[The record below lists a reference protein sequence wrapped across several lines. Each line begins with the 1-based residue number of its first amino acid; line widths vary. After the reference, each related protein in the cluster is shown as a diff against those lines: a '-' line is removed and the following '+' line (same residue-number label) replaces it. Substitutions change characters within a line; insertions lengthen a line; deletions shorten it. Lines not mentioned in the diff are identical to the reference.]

1 MAIAAFTFTS
11 CEDVPEPY
19 NNPYDQIKPSEPEVV
34 IEPAGEGTQES
45 PWNVAAVIEACSSLN
60 DGDFLND
67 GAEVYVTGIVTE
79 TSDISTT
86 YGNATYY
93 ISDNAKASNKFY
105 VYRGKLL
112 DGAAVAADTDLQVGD
127 SVTVCGKIKN
137 YKGTMEFDQG
147 NYLVYYK
154 KGEGGGG
161 EQPDAPGT
169 AEKPLT
175 VAEALAYIDANLEAD
190 KQSPVGYVKGKIAA
204 ISEIDTGQYGNAT
217 YTISDDGSE
226 NNTLQIYRGYGLGGA
241 KFTNA
246 NDIKV
251 GDNVIV
257 SGKLVNYKGNTKQ
270 FAQGSKIMQLNDKK
284 AEGGDTPSGEG
295 EGKGTAD
302 SPYNVTA
309 AIAAGSGTGVY
320 VKAYIVGSVDGQ
332 VLATGATF
340 SATSNTQTNILIAAS
355 ADETD
360 VNKCMPVQLP
370 AGAIRTGLNLKDNA
384 GNYKKEVT
392 LYGNI
397 EKYFGATGIKSVSFA
412 IINGTEIGTN
422 PAGGGGGDTPSGDV
436 KTVTVAEFNA
446 AAESTD
452 VWYKLTGTISN
463 LKDGDQY
470 GNFDLTDATGSV
482 YVYGVLSEKGGA
494 KKLFQELVTKYGLAN
509 GSTITII
516 GNRGSYNDKI
526 EVMNAYISTDGGG
539 SGTGGDSST
548 GTLESPLTASQAYDI
563 VAAMESGKTSDA
575 DYYVKG
581 KICSIKFT
589 FSAQY
594 GTATFNI
601 SDDGA
606 TGGKEFIAYSCYY
619 FGKQPWVEGNT
630 QVQVGDEVVVCG
642 KVVNYGGNTPEFAS
656 KKNYLVKLNSQT
668 AASRRK

>member
-1 MAIAAFTFTS
+1 MMALAIAAFTFTS

-34 IEPAGEGTQES
+34 IEPAGSGTAED
-45 PWNVAAVIEACSSLN
+45 PYNVAAIIEQTASLA
-60 DGDFLND
+60 DGEFFNNS
-67 GAEVYVTGIVTE
+67 ENVYVTGVVVE
-79 TSDISTT
+79 TKEVSAQ

-93 ISDNAKASNKFY
+93 IADNAKSADRFY

-112 DGAAVAADTDLQVGD
+112 DGASVAAETDLEVGD

-137 YKGTMEFDQG
+137 YKGTLEFDQG
-147 NYLVYYK
+147 NYLTYIK
-154 KGEGGGG
+154 K
-161 EQPDAPGT
+161 
-169 AEKPLT
+169 
-175 VAEALAYIDANLEAD
+175 
-190 KQSPVGYVKGKIAA
+190 S
-204 ISEIDTGQYGNAT
+204 
-217 YTISDDGSE
+217 DGSE
-226 NNTLQIYRGYGLGGA
+226 QSGG
-241 KFTNA
+241 
-246 NDIKV
+246 
-251 GDNVIV
+251 G
-257 SGKLVNYKGNTKQ
+257 SGS
-270 FAQGSKIMQLNDKK
+270 GS
-284 AEGGDTPSGEG
+284 G

-309 AIAAGSGTGVY
+309 AIAAASGTGVY
-320 VKAYIVGSVDGQ
+320 VKGFIVGSIDGK
-332 VLATGATF
+332 ATTDAKF
-340 SATSNTQTNILIAAS
+340 SAETATPSNVLIAVS

-360 VNKCMPVQLP
+360 ITKCMPVQLP
-370 AGAIRTGLNLKDNA
+370 TGAVRTALNLVDNA

-397 EKYFGATGIKSVSFA
+397 EKYFSVTGLKTVTYA
-412 IINGTEIGTN
+412 ILDGTEIGTK
-422 PAGGGGGDTPSGDV
+422 PDGGSTGGDEI
-436 KTVTVAEFNA
+436 KAVTVAEFNA
-446 AAESTD
+446 APESTN
-452 VWYKLTGTISN
+452 VWYKLTGTIKN
-463 LKDGDQY
+463 LKDGDLY
-470 GNFDLTDATGSV
+470 GNFDIEDATGSV
-482 YVYGVLSEKGGA
+482 YVYGLLAEKGGE
-494 KKLFQELVTKYGLAN
+494 KKKFQELVTKYGLAN
-509 GSTITII
+509 GSKITII

-526 EVMNAYISTDGGG
+526 EVVNAYISTDGGG
-539 SGTGGDSST
+539 SGIGGDSST

-619 FGKQPWVEGNT
+619 FGNQPWVEGNT

>member
-1 MAIAAFTFTS
+1 
-11 CEDVPEPY
+11 VPEPY
-19 NNPYDQIKPSEPEVV
+19 NNPWNLIGGGDDTPVV
-34 IEPAGEGTQES
+34 VDPAGSGTAED
-45 PWNVAAVIEACSSLN
+45 PYNVAAIIEQTAGLA
-60 DGDFLND
+60 DGEFFNNS
-67 GAEVYVTGIVTE
+67 ENVYVTGVVVE
-79 TSDISTT
+79 TKEVSAQ

-93 ISDNAKASNKFY
+93 IADNAKSADRFY

-112 DGAAVAADTDLQVGD
+112 DGASVAAETDLEVGD

-137 YKGTMEFDQG
+137 YKGTLEFDQG
-147 NYLVYYK
+147 NYLTYIK
-154 KGEGGGG
+154 K
-161 EQPDAPGT
+161 
-169 AEKPLT
+169 
-175 VAEALAYIDANLEAD
+175 
-190 KQSPVGYVKGKIAA
+190 S
-204 ISEIDTGQYGNAT
+204 
-217 YTISDDGSE
+217 DGSE
-226 NNTLQIYRGYGLGGA
+226 QSGG
-241 KFTNA
+241 
-246 NDIKV
+246 
-251 GDNVIV
+251 G
-257 SGKLVNYKGNTKQ
+257 SGS
-270 FAQGSKIMQLNDKK
+270 GS
-284 AEGGDTPSGEG
+284 G

-309 AIAAGSGTGVY
+309 AIAAASGTGVY
-320 VKAYIVGSVDGQ
+320 VKGFIVGSIDGK
-332 VLATGATF
+332 ATTDAKF
-340 SATSNTQTNILIAAS
+340 SAETATASNVLIAVS

-360 VNKCMPVQLP
+360 ITKCMPVQLP
-370 AGAIRTGLNLKDNA
+370 TGAVRTALNLVDNA

-397 EKYFGATGIKSVSFA
+397 EKYFSVTGLKTVTYA
-412 IINGTEIGTN
+412 ILDGTEIGTK
-422 PAGGGGGDTPSGDV
+422 PDGGSTGGDEI
-436 KTVTVAEFNA
+436 KAVTVAEFNA
-446 AAESTD
+446 APESTN
-452 VWYKLTGTISN
+452 VWYKLTGTIKN
-463 LKDGDQY
+463 LKDGDLY
-470 GNFDLTDATGSV
+470 GNFDLEDATGSV
-482 YVYGVLSEKGGA
+482 YVYGLLAEKGGE
-494 KKLFQELVTKYGLAN
+494 KKKFQELVTKYGLAN
-509 GSTITII
+509 GSKITII

-526 EVMNAYISTDGGG
+526 EVTNAYISTDGGG

-563 VAAMESGKTSDA
+563 VAAMEGGKTSDA

-619 FGKQPWVEGNT
+619 FGNQPWVEGNT

>member
-1 MAIAAFTFTS
+1 MKKIYFSMMALAIAAFTFTS

-34 IEPAGEGTQES
+34 IEPAGSGTAED
-45 PWNVAAVIEACSSLN
+45 PYNVAAIIEQTASLA
-60 DGDFLND
+60 DGEFFNNS
-67 GAEVYVTGIVTE
+67 ENVYVTGVVVE
-79 TSDISTT
+79 TKEVSAQ

-93 ISDNAKASNKFY
+93 IADNAKSADRFY

-112 DGAAVAADTDLQVGD
+112 DGASVAAETDLEVGD

-137 YKGTMEFDQG
+137 YKGTLEFDQG
-147 NYLVYYK
+147 NYLTYIK
-154 KGEGGGG
+154 K
-161 EQPDAPGT
+161 
-169 AEKPLT
+169 
-175 VAEALAYIDANLEAD
+175 
-190 KQSPVGYVKGKIAA
+190 S
-204 ISEIDTGQYGNAT
+204 
-217 YTISDDGSE
+217 DGSE
-226 NNTLQIYRGYGLGGA
+226 QSGG
-241 KFTNA
+241 
-246 NDIKV
+246 
-251 GDNVIV
+251 G
-257 SGKLVNYKGNTKQ
+257 SGS
-270 FAQGSKIMQLNDKK
+270 GS
-284 AEGGDTPSGEG
+284 G

-302 SPYNVTA
+302 SPYDVTA
-309 AIAAGSGTGVY
+309 AIAAASGTGVY
-320 VKAYIVGSVDGQ
+320 VKGFIVGSIDGK
-332 VLATGATF
+332 ATTDAKF
-340 SATSNTQTNILIAAS
+340 SAETATASNVLIAAS

-360 VNKCMPVQLP
+360 ITKCMPVQLP
-370 AGAIRTGLNLKDNA
+370 TGAVRTALNLVDNA

-397 EKYFGATGIKSVSFA
+397 EKYFSVTGLKTVTYA
-412 IINGTEIGTN
+412 ILDGTEIGTK
-422 PAGGGGGDTPSGDV
+422 PDGGNTGGDEI
-436 KTVTVAEFNA
+436 KAVTVAEFNA
-446 AAESTD
+446 APESTD
-452 VWYKLTGTISN
+452 VWYKLTGTIKN
-463 LKDGDQY
+463 LKDGDLY
-470 GNFDLTDATGSV
+470 GNFDLEDATGSV
-482 YVYGVLSEKGGA
+482 YVYGLLAEKGGE
-494 KKLFQELVTKYGLAN
+494 KKKFQELVTKYGLAN
-509 GSTITII
+509 GSKITII

-563 VAAMESGKTSDA
+563 VAAMEGGKTSDA

-619 FGKQPWVEGNT
+619 FGNQPWVEGNT

>member
-1 MAIAAFTFTS
+1 MKKIYFSMMALAIAAFTFTS

-34 IEPAGEGTQES
+34 IEPAGSGTAED
-45 PWNVAAVIEACSSLN
+45 PYNVAAIIEQTASLA
-60 DGDFLND
+60 DGEFFNNS
-67 GAEVYVTGIVTE
+67 ENVYVTGVVVE
-79 TSDISTT
+79 TKEVSAQ

-93 ISDNAKASNKFY
+93 IADNAKSADRFY

-112 DGAAVAADTDLQVGD
+112 DGASVAAETDLEVGD

-137 YKGTMEFDQG
+137 YKGTLEFDQG
-147 NYLVYYK
+147 NYLTYIK
-154 KGEGGGG
+154 K
-161 EQPDAPGT
+161 
-169 AEKPLT
+169 
-175 VAEALAYIDANLEAD
+175 
-190 KQSPVGYVKGKIAA
+190 S
-204 ISEIDTGQYGNAT
+204 
-217 YTISDDGSE
+217 DGSE
-226 NNTLQIYRGYGLGGA
+226 QSGG
-241 KFTNA
+241 
-246 NDIKV
+246 
-251 GDNVIV
+251 G
-257 SGKLVNYKGNTKQ
+257 SGS
-270 FAQGSKIMQLNDKK
+270 GS
-284 AEGGDTPSGEG
+284 G

-309 AIAAGSGTGVY
+309 AIAAASGTGVY
-320 VKAYIVGSVDGQ
+320 VKGFIVGSIDGK
-332 VLATGATF
+332 ATTDAKF
-340 SATSNTQTNILIAAS
+340 SAETATPSNVLIAVS

-360 VNKCMPVQLP
+360 ITKCMPVQLP
-370 AGAIRTGLNLKDNA
+370 TGAVRTALNLVDNA

-397 EKYFGATGIKSVSFA
+397 EKYFSVTGLKTVTYA
-412 IINGTEIGTN
+412 ILDGTEIGTK
-422 PAGGGGGDTPSGDV
+422 PDGGSTGGDEI
-436 KTVTVAEFNA
+436 KAVTVAEFNA
-446 AAESTD
+446 APESTN
-452 VWYKLTGTISN
+452 VWYKLTGTIKN
-463 LKDGDQY
+463 LKDGDLY
-470 GNFDLTDATGSV
+470 GNFDIEDATGSV
-482 YVYGVLSEKGGA
+482 YVYGLLAEKGGE
-494 KKLFQELVTKYGLAN
+494 KKKFQELVTKYGLAN
-509 GSTITII
+509 GSKITII

-526 EVMNAYISTDGGG
+526 EVVNAYISTDGGG
-539 SGTGGDSST
+539 SGIGGDSST

-619 FGKQPWVEGNT
+619 FGNQPWVEGNT